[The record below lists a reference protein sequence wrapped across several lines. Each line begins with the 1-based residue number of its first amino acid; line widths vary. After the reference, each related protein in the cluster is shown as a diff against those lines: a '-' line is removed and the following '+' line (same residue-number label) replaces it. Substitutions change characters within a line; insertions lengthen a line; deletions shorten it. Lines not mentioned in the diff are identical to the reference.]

1 MRILIVSEGYGR
13 EYFGVSQVLLQ
24 LTWYLAKHGVEYEV
38 IAAQAGDLPPEHKQ
52 RVTQLPMYAGSLRSN
67 TLAHLIRWHPKMRS
81 CILRRIKAF
90 KPDVMHV
97 HGTMTPIQLIAV
109 NLAVREGVPVILSPH
124 GMLEPWLW
132 SQKGVILG
140 AMKRLYWNTLFK
152 PVFKKVNYLHS
163 ITTLEQKNLA
173 VDFPGIPQILISNGI
188 AQSDIDRQS
197 AHKAAPDRSFLFV
210 GRLHPKKGVDLL
222 IQAFSQS
229 DLEEDWQLQ
238 IVGPDFDPSY
248 GAYLRQLVLRL
259 NLEHRIHFLGAKYGD
274 EKMDLFARAW
284 AAVFPSYSEVVG
296 LVNLEAAAASTPSI
310 TTRATGLDDWEQSG
324 GLLIDADP
332 EQLTRALKAAAAWTL
347 EERLRLGE
355 QARKFVQEKYSWNV
369 IGGDW
374 VKAYRL
380 IRESKDVIL

>member
-1 MRILIVSEGYGR
+1 MRILIVSEGFGR
-13 EYFGVSQVLLQ
+13 EFFGVSQVLLQ
-24 LTWYLAKHGVEYEV
+24 LTLHLEKHEVEYEV
-38 IAAQAGDLPPEHKQ
+38 IAAQVGDLSSEQKR
-52 RVTQLPMYAGSLRSN
+52 RVTQLPVFAGSLKSN
-67 TLAHLIRWHPKMRS
+67 TLAHLIRWHPQMRS
-81 CILRRIKAF
+81 CILGRIKDF

-109 NLAVREGVPVILSPH
+109 SLAAREGVPVILSPH

-132 SQKGVILG
+132 SQKGVLFG
-140 AMKRLYWNTLFK
+140 AIKRSYWNTLFK

-163 ITTLEQKNLA
+163 ITTMEQKNLA

-259 NLEHRIHFLGAKYGD
+259 KMEHRIHFLGSKYGD
-274 EKMDLFARAW
+274 EKMDLLARAW

-310 TTRATGLDDWEQSG
+310 TTRATGLDDWEQGG
-324 GLLIDADP
+324 GLLIDPDLG
-332 EQLTRALKAAAAWTL
+332 QLTQALKVVAAWSL
-347 EERLRLGE
+347 AERLQNGE
-355 QARKFVQEKYSWNV
+355 NAHRFVRENYGWDVIAPKWLQAYQDVKKSARK
-369 IGGDW
+369 
-374 VKAYRL
+374 
-380 IRESKDVIL
+380 